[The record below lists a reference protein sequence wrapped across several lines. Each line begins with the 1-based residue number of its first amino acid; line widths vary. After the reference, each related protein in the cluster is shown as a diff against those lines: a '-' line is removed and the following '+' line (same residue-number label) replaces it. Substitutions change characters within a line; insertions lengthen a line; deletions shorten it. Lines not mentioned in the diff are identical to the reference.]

1 MKTWHIQRFW
11 NTLCDLAEP
20 WIFIIVSLIWKW
32 LQSVLDEGRRPG
44 KKSAVSFHCRRMT
57 SLLPEAAVREG
68 RVSCTRPG

>member
-44 KKSAVSFHCRRMT
+44 KKSAVRF
-57 SLLPEAAVREG
+57 
-68 RVSCTRPG
+68 